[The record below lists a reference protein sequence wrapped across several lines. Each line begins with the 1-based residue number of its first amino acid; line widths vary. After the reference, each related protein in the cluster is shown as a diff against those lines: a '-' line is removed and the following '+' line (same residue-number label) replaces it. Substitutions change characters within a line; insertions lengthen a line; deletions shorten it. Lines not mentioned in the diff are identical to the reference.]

1 MAAREINVRILLVED
16 SKTIR
21 RENTSALQNAGYE
34 VICAEDGESALQMAQ
49 EQHPDLILLD
59 MILPKMSGPEVLQ
72 HLKREPATAEIPVVV
87 LSSLSE
93 KNRQK
98 LLDEG
103 AESRFP
109 TSPSTTEAL
118 QSLLQVFF
126 RRKIGA
132 RQKQQSRQ
140 ESPEHHGHRQGER
153 TIHFLKIQPGQSQDV
168 SILQRLREQSHD
180 DGRGEHRSRR
190 NFPVGQKP
198 VNQKENGNA
207 GQDGEKLHH
216 QKSHHPHQ
224 ARAVAAQQK
233 LHERDRSRG
242 QCD

>member
-1 MAAREINVRILLVED
+1 MRILLVED

-103 AESRFP
+103 AEEYLEKNTLMPIRGVN
-109 TSPSTTEAL
+109 
-118 QSLLQVFF
+118 LLPNKLENVICRIN
-126 RRKIGA
+126 RRRGIA
-132 RQKQQSRQ
+132 FSNV
-140 ESPEHHGHRQGER
+140 P
-153 TIHFLKIQPGQSQDV
+153 L
-168 SILQRLREQSHD
+168 HD
-180 DGRGEHRSRR
+180 
-190 NFPVGQKP
+190 
-198 VNQKENGNA
+198 
-207 GQDGEKLHH
+207 
-216 QKSHHPHQ
+216 
-224 ARAVAAQQK
+224 
-233 LHERDRSRG
+233 
-242 QCD
+242 

>member
-103 AESRFP
+103 AEEYLEKNTLMPIRGVN
-109 TSPSTTEAL
+109 
-118 QSLLQVFF
+118 LLPNKLENVICRIN
-126 RRKIGA
+126 RRRGIA
-132 RQKQQSRQ
+132 FSNV
-140 ESPEHHGHRQGER
+140 P
-153 TIHFLKIQPGQSQDV
+153 L
-168 SILQRLREQSHD
+168 HD
-180 DGRGEHRSRR
+180 
-190 NFPVGQKP
+190 
-198 VNQKENGNA
+198 
-207 GQDGEKLHH
+207 
-216 QKSHHPHQ
+216 
-224 ARAVAAQQK
+224 
-233 LHERDRSRG
+233 
-242 QCD
+242 